1 MLLVSMV
8 SFIQYQKVYL
18 TDFYVTMHQKI
29 VKFLSNEDKH
39 IIVTEI
45 LYPVFVFIYL
55 FIVFP
60 AYYI

>member
-29 VKFLSNEDKH
+29 VKFFSNEDKN
-39 IIVTEI
+39 IIVTEV